1 MCFSAKASF
10 FAAGLLSIVGL
21 LSYASAKNKKSLKPI
36 SYIPLIFAVQ
46 QACEGIVW
54 LWGPETNFGYC
65 AGYLFFIVA
74 FAWWPLWIPLSL
86 YRAEKQVA
94 PALILRFYCIA
105 GILWFLGATLS
116 LLLFDFS
123 VSSTDHIV
131 YALAVPFDN
140 IMGLIATYVT
150 IVAGPFFVS
159 TLPYAR
165 VFGISLLA
173 AFGISYWYWV
183 HAYGSVWCFFAA
195 WLSSL
200 ILLMVRSA
208 KEL

>member
-1 MCFSAKASF
+1 MCFSATASF
-10 FAAGLLSIVGL
+10 LAAGLLSVVGL
-21 LSYASAKNKKSLKPI
+21 LSYASANKTSLVPF
-36 SYIPLIFAVQ
+36 SCIPFIFAVQ

-54 LWGPETNFGYC
+54 LFGPETYLGHQ

-94 PALILRFYCIA
+94 SALILRCYGVA
-105 GILWFLGATLS
+105 GILWFLGAMLS
-116 LLLFDFS
+116 LFLFDFS
-123 VSSTDHIV
+123 ISSTNHLA
-131 YALAVPFDN
+131 YTLAVPIN
-140 IMGLIATYVT
+140 TIMPFIAAYVS

-159 TLPYAR
+159 TMPYAR
-165 VFGISLLA
+165 LFGISLLA
-173 AFGISYWYWV
+173 AFFMSYWYWV

-195 WLSSL
+195 LLSSM